1 MKSTP
6 SVTTISSQK
15 GVNCALRSVTSVL
28 DTVKK
33 VISGISAIFCQ
44 NGGANILGKKHSF

>member
-1 MKSTP
+1 MM
-6 SVTTISSQK
+6 ISAEK
-15 GVNCALRSVTSVL
+15 KLNKAIAVL